1 MKTEKQ
7 IRDKIKS
14 LELRKEQNPKNVVLY
29 TCWLDAM
36 HWVLEEYC
44 SGMDCAWCSDTECIN
59 M

>member
-7 IRDKIKS
+7 VRDKIKS
-14 LELRKEQNPKNVVLY
+14 LELRREKDPKNAELY
-29 TCWLDAM
+29 DKWLDSM

-44 SGMDCAWCSDTECIN
+44 SGMDCAWCSNMECIN